1 MGLGDIVR
9 AIKPTCLIGAA
20 AVLRV
25 FTPEIIQDMASFN
38 QQPIIFALSNPT
50 SMAECTAEEA
60 YIHSEGRA
68 VFASG
73 SLFPT
78 YEKNGLKFV
87 PGQGNNAYIFPGV
100 ALGVVTAGIHHIS
113 DSVFLSAAEAL
124 ADLVTEDDLKV
135 GRVYPPLATLRDC
148 SLKIAAKVAEDAY
161 ADNTASTYP
170 EPKDKEEFIK
180 MQLYDYEYDGV
191 SALPVRY
198 DWPAE
203 VTGRATSPK

>member
-1 MGLGDIVR
+1 M
-9 AIKPTCLIGAA
+9 
-20 AVLRV
+20 
-25 FTPEIIQDMASFN
+25 
-38 QQPIIFALSNPT
+38 
-50 SMAECTAEEA
+50 
-60 YIHSEGRA
+60 
-68 VFASG
+68 
-73 SLFPT
+73 
-78 YEKNGLKFV
+78 
-87 PGQGNNAYIFPGV
+87 
-100 ALGVVTAGIHHIS
+100 GVVTAGIHHIS

-135 GRVYPPLATLRDC
+135 GRMYPPLATLRDC

-191 SALPVRY
+191 SALPVQY

>member
-1 MGLGDIVR
+1 MKFLLQKFKNSVKLHNSG
-9 AIKPTCLIGAA
+9 
-20 AVLRV
+20 
-25 FTPEIIQDMASFN
+25 IILDRILPQLKYFLLFLL
-38 QQPIIFALSNPT
+38 Q
-50 SMAECTAEEA
+50 A
-60 YIHSEGRA
+60 YDYSEGRA

-73 SLFPT
+73 SPFPT

-135 GRVYPPLATLRDC
+135 GRMYPPLATLRNC

-161 ADNTASTYP
+161 ADNT
-170 EPKDKEEFIK
+170 
-180 MQLYDYEYDGV
+180 V
-191 SALPVRY
+191 SRFC
-198 DWPAE
+198 
-203 VTGRATSPK
+203 VTFTKFLK